1 MYRVAILLE
10 NGEVLGRNCKKIEEA
25 YEFILSFDNVK
36 KYRILDKKTNQ
47 IIETE
52 KGKRK

>member
-10 NGEVLGRNCKKIEEA
+10 SGETFGKDCKDIEEA
-25 YEFILSFDNVK
+25 YEFILSFDKVK
-36 KYRILDKKTNQ
+36 RYRILCKKTGE

-52 KGKRK
+52 KGKK